1 MALRKKELA
10 DLLYEE
16 LEFSKKE
23 CAPIVESFF
32 EVIKDELAKGNDVM
46 ISGFGKWSVNKKNAR
61 VVRNPKTG
69 EKITLDA
76 RKVVTFRGGE
86 KLRSALNHGSYKI
99 KGG

>member
-16 LEFSKKE
+16 LEFRKKE
-23 CAPIVESFF
+23 CAPIIES
-32 EVIKDELAKGNDVM
+32 VIDIIKDELAKGNDVM
-46 ISGFGKWSVNKKNAR
+46 ISGFGKWSVKKKNAR

-69 EKITLDA
+69 EKITLYA
-76 RKVVTFRGGE
+76 RKVVTFRSGE
-86 KLRSALNHGSYKI
+86 KLRSVVNHGSYKI